1 MKKPNGWL
9 DFYPR
14 PQLKRDSFF
23 SLNGEWEFNIGEA
36 GRIPAEFQSTI
47 NVPFVPQS
55 ELSDCSV
62 EVKIEDTLFYKKSFT
77 LPRGFVKDRVILNF
91 GAVNNCCNVFL
102 NGQKVGENIG
112 GYNRFSFD
120 VTNFLQENNTLIV
133 EATNKLD
140 GILPY
145 GKQRKKRGGMWYTP
159 VSGIWQSVWLESVP
173 SVYIKYIDITTKGN
187 EVTFLIDGVND
198 GLVYIM
204 PNEEPIARFVDG
216 RAIVKISDPKYWTP
230 ETPHIYNV
238 KIVCEKDEVQTY
250 FALRELEIKNID
262 GYPRLLL
269 NGKPYFFNGL
279 LDQGYFADGI
289 FTPSTPEEYKNDILF
304 AKRSGFNMLRKHI
317 KIEPD
322 VFYYY
327 CDTLGMAVFQDM
339 VNNSDYS
346 FIRDTALPTIALKR
360 LNDTFLHKNKKSRQA
375 FIEGML
381 STVGDLKNFPSVC
394 EWTIF
399 NEGWGQF
406 CSSKMYGLLKV
417 YDSTRFIDSASGWF
431 KAKDTD
437 FESEHVYFKDIKL
450 KAKKRPLFLSEFG
463 GYSLMVDT
471 PYSPQKEYG
480 YRSFKDKESYTE
492 AVVNLYKTQVLPL
505 IEKGLC
511 AAVYTQLTDV
521 EDEINGLI
529 TYDRT
534 VEKIDS
540 KILSNLFKGIN

>member
-9 DFYPR
+9 NFYPR
-14 PQLKRDSFF
+14 PQLKRDSFL
-23 SLNGEWEFNIGEA
+23 SLNGEWEFEICDSNNI
-36 GRIPAEFQSTI
+36 PNKFSNTI

-55 ELSDCSV
+55 ELADCAAQ
-62 EVKIEDTLFYKKSFT
+62 VKIGDTLFYRKSFT
-77 LPRGFVKDRVILNF
+77 LPKGFVNNRVILNF
-91 GAVNNCCNVFL
+91 GAVDNHTTVYLNN
-102 NGQKVGENIG
+102 QKIGENIG

-120 VTNFLQENNTLIV
+120 VTQFLQDTNTLV
-133 EATNKLD
+133 VKVTDTLD

-145 GKQRKKRGGMWYTP
+145 GKQRKKRGGMWYTA

-173 SVYIKYIDITTKGN
+173 QVYIKHINIATKAN
-187 EVTFLIDGVND
+187 EVDFLIDGAQN

-204 PNEEPIARFVDG
+204 PSQEPVAHIVNGKAS
-216 RAIVKISDPKYWTP
+216 VKIENPQYWTP

-238 KIVCEKDEVQTY
+238 KIVCGEDTVESY
-250 FALRELEIKNID
+250 FALRDLEIKNID

-289 FTPSTPEEYKNDILF
+289 FTPSSPQEYKNDILF
-304 AKRSGFNMLRKHI
+304 AKRCGFNMLRKHI

-322 VFYYY
+322 IFYYY

-339 VNNSDYS
+339 VNNSGYS
-346 FIRDTALPTIALKR
+346 FIRDTAFPTIGLKR
-360 LNDTFLHKNKKSRQA
+360 LNDKFLHKNKNSRNA
-375 FIEGML
+375 FVESLI
-381 STVGDLKNFPSVC
+381 STVRDLKNFPSIC

-406 CSSKMYGLLKV
+406 CSSKMYELLKAQ
-417 YDSTRFIDSASGWF
+417 DSTRFIDSASGWF

-437 FESEHVYFKDIKL
+437 FESEHVYFKEIKI
-450 KAKKRPLFLSEFG
+450 KASDKPLFLSEFG
-463 GYSLMVDT
+463 GYSLLVNT
-471 PYSPQKEYG
+471 PYSPKKEYG
-480 YRSFKDKESYTE
+480 YRSFKDKESYSN
-492 AVVNLYKTQVLPL
+492 AVANLYKTQVLPL

-534 VEKIDS
+534 VEKIDPDTM
-540 KILSNLFKGIN
+540 NQLFKDIN